1 MRGRENGGDLTGRR
15 ASTLVLAFAVGVC
28 FVPLLQAQVA
38 RPSLPVLSLDR
49 DLSVSAFDDAV
60 WEKAPAARE
69 LFQQEP
75 NEGQPATL
83 STECRVIATP
93 KALLL
98 RFVMEESASEFVANE
113 LRRDADLSNDDR
125 VAFVLD
131 TFHDRRNAYF
141 FATNPNGAR
150 EDGLVTEE
158 GDPSLDWDG
167 VWDVRVRRTPNGWD
181 ALFR

>member
-1 MRGRENGGDLTGRR
+1 G
-15 ASTLVLAFAVGVC
+15 C
-28 FVPLLQAQVA
+28 PLLAQSA
-38 RPSLPVLSLDR
+38 GKSLAVLRLER
-49 DLSVSAFDDAV
+49 DLSAADFDDPA
-60 WEKAPAARE
+60 WETAPAARD

-83 STECRVIATP
+83 KTECRVVATP

-98 RFVMEESASEFVANE
+98 RFSMEEPASELVAQE
-113 LRRDADLSNDDR
+113 LRRDADLSTDDR

-131 TFHDRRNAYF
+131 TYHDRRNAYF

-167 VWDVRVRRTPNGWD
+167 VWDVRVRRTSAGWD
-181 ALFR
+181 